1 MDALSINARVKAI
14 RKAKRLNQTEFG
26 KAIGLKQMG
35 VSNMEQEGGTV
46 TDKNIL
52 LICQKFHVSRDWLE
66 TGEGEMFLEGEPG
79 IFREFAKEYQLTI
92 PEQQVA
98 KYLLKLSHEERDQI
112 LRHLGRIAAALQE
125 GRKMEREAHQKQ
137 LEEKETQ
144 NYADT
149 LFPTN

>member
-1 MDALSINARVKAI
+1 MDTLSINARVKAI
-14 RKAKRLNQTEFG
+14 RKAKRLNQTDFG
-26 KAIGLKQMG
+26 KAIGLGQMA
-35 VSNMEQEGGTV
+35 VSKLEQEGSTV
-46 TDKNIL
+46 TSKNIL

-66 TGEGEMFLEGEPG
+66 KGEGEIFLEGEPG

-125 GRKMEREAHQKQ
+125 GRKIEREARQKQ
-137 LEEKETQ
+137 QESKDLQT
-144 NYADT
+144 YAAV
-149 LFPTN
+149 LFKD